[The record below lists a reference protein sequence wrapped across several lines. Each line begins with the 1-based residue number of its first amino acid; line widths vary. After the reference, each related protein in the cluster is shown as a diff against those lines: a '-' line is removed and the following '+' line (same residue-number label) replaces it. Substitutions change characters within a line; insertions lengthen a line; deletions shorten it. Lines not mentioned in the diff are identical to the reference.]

1 MEAYSLYEVNQYIK
15 RVLALNFE
23 EPLWI
28 ECELN
33 SVSNSRGNMYLDLI
47 EKDETSD
54 DIIAK
59 ASATIWYRQFLF
71 IKKKLKDLTDSILS
85 PGVKVKLKGNIVFSE
100 RYGLSFNIIDIDPA
114 FTFGQFEMNRQK
126 IIDKLKSKEL
136 IDVNAT
142 VPLPSVIQNIA
153 VISSETAAGYQDF
166 VSQLSENAYGY
177 DYNINLYQAAMQGQK
192 TEREVVAALQAA
204 KTDNNHIITIIRG
217 GGSKLDLSAFDNYN
231 IAFEIATSPLPV
243 LTGIGHDIDMT
254 VSDIVAHQVL
264 KTPTA
269 VADYLIEHNS
279 QFEGEVLLMMQN
291 IEHEAQQVL
300 DLKRQEI
307 LLMQEKLTSIPT
319 LMVQQ
324 YQHDLES
331 AYDNLLSQA
340 EHLMQ
345 DRNRS
350 LDNYTQLLEMTKP
363 KNVLKRGFALV
374 KSEDKYISKQKDIRK
389 NNKDLTI
396 EFYDGEIQVT
406 KKTT

>member
-1 MEAYSLYEVNQYIK
+1 MEAYSLFEVNQYIK

-23 EPLWI
+23 EPIWI

-33 SVSNSRGNMYLDLI
+33 SVSNARGNLYLDLI
-47 EKDETSD
+47 EKDESSD

-71 IKKKLKDLTDSILS
+71 IKKKLNELTDSILS

-136 IDVNAT
+136 IDLNAT
-142 VPLPSVIQNIA
+142 VPMPSVIQNIA

-177 DYNINLYQAAMQGQK
+177 DFNINLYAAAMQGQK
-192 TEREVVAALQAA
+192 TEREVVDAIRSA
-204 KTDNNHIITIIRG
+204 KEDDNHIIAIIRG

-254 VSDIVAHQVL
+254 VSDIVAHEVL

-269 VADYLIEHNS
+269 VADYIIDHNS
-279 QFEGEVLLMMQN
+279 HFEGEILLLMQH
-291 IEHEAQQVL
+291 IENETQQIL
-300 DLKRQEI
+300 DLKHQEI
-307 LLMQEKLTSIPT
+307 LLMQEKLKSVPSLI
-319 LMVQQ
+319 VQQ
-324 YQHDLES
+324 YYHDLET
-331 AYDNLLSQA
+331 AHDQLIYQA
-340 EHLMQ
+340 QQHIR
-345 DRNRS
+345 DRNKT
-350 LDNYTQLLEMTKP
+350 LENYLQILELTKP
-363 KNVLKRGFALV
+363 QNVLKRGFALV
-374 KSEDKYISKQKDIRK
+374 KSEKKYISKQKDITK
-389 NNKDLTI
+389 TDKELTI
-396 EFYDGEIQVT
+396 EFHDGKIQVL
-406 KKTT
+406 KK